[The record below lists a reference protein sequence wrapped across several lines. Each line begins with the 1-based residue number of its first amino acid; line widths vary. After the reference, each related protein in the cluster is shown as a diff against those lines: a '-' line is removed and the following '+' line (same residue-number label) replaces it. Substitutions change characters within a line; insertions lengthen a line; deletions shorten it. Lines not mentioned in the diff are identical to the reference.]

1 MSKIGKLPVELP
13 SGVEVNVAANKIDVT
28 GPKGKLS
35 LPVEKGVIVNQED
48 NKIVVTPKDNSKK
61 SKSLWGTVRSIVSNM
76 VKGVTEGFYKSIEIR
91 GVGFKGSVNKSGN
104 ILTLSLG
111 FSHNIKVLIPDD
123 ISISEVKG
131 NNFTFYS
138 HSKQRLGQFITT
150 LRSLKP
156 PEPYKGK
163 GIILEGEEVI
173 RKEGKKK

>member
-13 SGVEVNVAANKIDVT
+13 DSVEVRISSDKVDVS
-28 GPKGKLS
+28 GPNGSLS
-35 LPVEKGVIVNQED
+35 LPVEKSVTID
-48 NKIVVTPKDNSKK
+48 NSENKLTVAPKDNSKK
-61 SKSLWGTVRSIVSNM
+61 SKSLWGTVRSNLANM
-76 VKGVTEGFYKSIEIR
+76 VKGVTTGFYKTLEIK
-91 GVGFKGSVNKSGN
+91 GVGYKGSYKNN

-111 FSHNIKVLIPDD
+111 FSHNIKVLVPDD
-123 ISISEVKG
+123 IKLTEVKG
-131 NNFTFYS
+131 NSFTFYS

-163 GIILEGEEVI
+163 GIIIEGEEII